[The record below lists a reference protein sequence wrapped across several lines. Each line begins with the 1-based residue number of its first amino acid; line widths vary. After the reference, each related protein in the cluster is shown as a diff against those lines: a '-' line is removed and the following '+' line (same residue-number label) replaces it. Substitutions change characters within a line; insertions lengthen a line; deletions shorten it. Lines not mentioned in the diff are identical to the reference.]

1 MSPHIIID
9 EELETLAHP
18 ATPASWS
25 VMIQKQLNEMMS
37 EEKITVE
44 EFHHY
49 CKRLN
54 AVVAGR
60 KEVA

>member
-1 MSPHIIID
+1 MSPHILID
-9 EELETLAHP
+9 CELDVLAHP
-18 ATPASWS
+18 ATPSCWS

>member
-1 MSPHIIID
+1 MSPHILID
-9 EELETLAHP
+9 NELETLAHP
-18 ATPASWS
+18 SAPIIYSEI
-25 VMIQKQLNEMMS
+25 IQKNLNKFLRD
-37 EEKITVE
+37 EEITVE

>member
-1 MSPHIIID
+1 MSPHILTD
-9 EELETLAHP
+9 NELETLAHP
-18 ATPASWS
+18 STPIIYSEI
-25 VMIQKQLNEMMS
+25 IQKNLNKFLRD
-37 EEKITVE
+37 EEITVE